1 MKTSQYLIIE
11 AIFITSLCFL
21 LNKDHD
27 KTTDVICRKACSD
40 WKHCTTCSIRHF
52 LYLSSH
58 FRTSRIDHNVLMK
71 YASGVSGYDP
81 ADTVQSVFLR
91 LLSMNVRRSLL
102 FYVFPSLR
110 LSLHP
115 SLSVTRAHCIHF
127 CAFKKSPRITNLAE
141 SELTGVTEDY
151 KRKQNQDGPGD
162 VFGFFFPL

>member
-40 WKHCTTCSIRHF
+40 WKHCNTCSIRHF

-110 LSLHP
+110 LFLSIPL
-115 SLSVTRAHCIHF
+115 SLSLGLIASIFVHLRNHQ
-127 CAFKKSPRITNLAE
+127 
-141 SELTGVTEDY
+141 ELPTW
-151 KRKQNQDGPGD
+151 RKAS
-162 VFGFFFPL
+162 